1 MIILNDTYHHA
12 FGDEPANPISRSPN
26 VTLNEDGTL
35 HAVIN
40 SASDSVHSGFFAA
53 ALQDPI
59 SLPQAVLGITRFRIT
74 FTHAGTFN
82 HKCALHDNPGMLG
95 QVIVL
100 P

>member
-1 MIILNDTYHHA
+1 MRSSL
-12 FGDEPANPISRSPN
+12 GDREIGFAGSSPN

-40 SASDSVHSGFFAA
+40 SASDSVHSGFIAA
-53 ALQDPI
+53 ALQDSI
-59 SLPQAVLGITRFRIT
+59 GLPQAVLGITRFWIT

-82 HKCALHDNPGMLG
+82 YKCALHDNPGMLG